1 MAVDPSKIGLKPT
14 DVFLGLRNKDEVT
27 TVADVAGSLGGT
39 SWHFEKVALDGTVTQ
54 YYVWYDS
61 GADIDPAPAGRTG
74 VQVVYTSNDSAEQIA
89 TLTETALSSL
99 GGFAVRRSG
108 SVLTLS
114 NGAIAAQNAAA
125 DVDSGFSFSN
135 LVIGEKTDLGS
146 LDGAPDFSP
155 SFSFVDVKAD
165 QLGETLLDQIQNG
178 VNLEVTMSLL
188 EVDQAKWSK
197 IVGDVAGD
205 SFTPGG
211 GSLMVGVG
219 TSKRFNNMKQYSKEL
234 VMKPSNSSDDLEN
247 LTIYNA
253 FPDLT
258 SITYSGTELHK
269 MEVTFKAFVDTS
281 KNDKLN
287 LYSYGDSSQ
296 DVEA

>member
-1 MAVDPSKIGLKPT
+1 MAVDPTKIGLKPT

-54 YYVWYDS
+54 YYVWYD
-61 GADIDPAPAGRTG
+61 GGGDTDPAPAGRTSVTVSYTDNDTAATIASLTQAAVDAVAG
-74 VQVVYTSNDSAEQIA
+74 VAARVSADKV
-89 TLTETALSSL
+89 TL
-99 GGFAVRRSG
+99 F
-108 SVLTLS
+108 
-114 NGAIAAQNAAA
+114 NGAIGAMTAAT
-125 DVDSGFSFSN
+125 DVNSGFAFAN
-135 LVIGEKTDLGS
+135 AVAGEKDDLGS
-146 LDGAPDFSP
+146 LDGAPDFSS

-165 QLGETLLDQIQNG
+165 QLGDTLLDQVQNG
-178 VNLEVTMSLL
+178 VGLEVTMSLL
-188 EVDQAKWSK
+188 EVDPLTWEK

-205 SFTPGG
+205 KYTPGG
-211 GSLMVGVG
+211 GTQLVGVG

-247 LTIYNA
+247 ITIFNA

-269 MEVTFKAFVDTS
+269 MEVTFRAFVDTS
-281 KNDKLN
+281 KNEKVS
-287 LYSYGDSSQ
+287 LYAYGDTSQ

>member
-14 DVFLGLRNKDEVT
+14 DVFLGLRNKDEIT

-39 SWHFEKVALDGTVTQ
+39 SFHFEKVALDGTLTQ
-54 YYVWYDS
+54 YYCWYDE
-61 GADIDPAPAGRTG
+61 GADVDPAPAGRTA
-74 VQVVYTSNDSAEQIA
+74 VEVTFTANDSAETIA
-89 TLTETALSSL
+89 SLTQAAIDALDGVTSRAS
-99 GGFAVRRSG
+99 GAVVSIF
-108 SVLTLS
+108 
-114 NGAIAAQNAAA
+114 NGAIGSQTAATE
-125 DVDSGFSFSN
+125 VDSGFAFSN
-135 LVIGEKTDLGS
+135 ATAGEKSDLGS

-188 EVDQAKWSK
+188 EVDQAKWSQ

-205 SFTPGG
+205 KYTPAGG
-211 GSLMVGVG
+211 TELVGVG
-219 TSKRFNNMKQYSKEL
+219 TSKRFSNMKQFSKEL
-234 VMKPSNSSDDLEN
+234 VMKPSGATDDSEN
-247 LTIYNA
+247 LSIFNA

-258 SITYSGTELHK
+258 SITFSGTELHK

-281 KNDKLN
+281 KNEKVN
-287 LYSYGDSSQ
+287 LYAYGDSSQ
-296 DVEA
+296 DVEL

>member
-39 SWHFEKVALDGTVTQ
+39 SWHFESVALDGTLVQ

-61 GADIDPAPAGRTG
+61 GADVDPAPAGRTA
-74 VQVVYTSNDSAEQIA
+74 VLVSYSANDPATTIA
-89 TLTETALSSL
+89 SLSETALGAV

-108 SVLTLS
+108 AVLSLS
-114 NGAIAAQNAAA
+114 NGAIAAQTSAA
-125 DVDSGFSFSN
+125 DVDSGFGFVN

-146 LDGAPDFSP
+146 LNGAPDFSP

-188 EVDQAKWSK
+188 EVDSVKWSQ

-205 SFTPGG
+205 KFTPGG
-211 GSLMVGVG
+211 GSELVGVG
-219 TSKRFNNMKQYSKEL
+219 TSKRFNNMKQFSKEL
-234 VMKPSNSSDDLEN
+234 VLKPANSTDDLEN

-258 SITYSGTELHK
+258 SITYSGTELHM
-269 MEVTFKAFVDTS
+269 MEVTFKAFVDTT
-281 KNDKLN
+281 KNNKIN

-296 DVEA
+296 DVEL